1 VPAAGKTEIAPA
13 PVKINA
19 VNMWRRDYLWPAL
32 LIVVGIYFLLRNV
45 GLLDWIRGDIVWPI
59 LLIALGAWLII
70 RRARV

>member
-1 VPAAGKTEIAPA
+1 
-13 PVKINA
+13 
-19 VNMWRRDYLWPAL
+19 MWRRDYFWPAL

>member
-1 VPAAGKTEIAPA
+1 
-13 PVKINA
+13 
-19 VNMWRRDYLWPAL
+19 MWRRDYFWPAL

-70 RRARV
+70 RRTRV

>member
-1 VPAAGKTEIAPA
+1 MAVA
-13 PVKINA
+13 PVRISA
-19 VNMWRRDYLWPAL
+19 TMMWRRDYVWPAL
-32 LIVVGIYFLLRNV
+32 LIVAGIYFLLRNV